1 MTPKVFIPLLG
12 LTTLVSAS
20 VGFAFVES
28 KLSYEQ
34 HGARD
39 HLALQGEGRDR
50 DEGWT
55 NGKDR
60 TSGKGGAGVHG
71 VPGPVAGAGLP
82 IMAIGLG
89 AYWLVR
95 RHRRKTA

>member
-12 LTTLVSAS
+12 VTTLVSAS
-20 VGFAFVES
+20 AGFAFVKS

-60 TSGKGGAGVHG
+60 TSGKGGAAFTAC
-71 VPGPVAGAGLP
+71 PDLSLALASRSWQSAWAL
-82 IMAIGLG
+82 IG
-89 AYWLVR
+89 
-95 RHRRKTA
+95 